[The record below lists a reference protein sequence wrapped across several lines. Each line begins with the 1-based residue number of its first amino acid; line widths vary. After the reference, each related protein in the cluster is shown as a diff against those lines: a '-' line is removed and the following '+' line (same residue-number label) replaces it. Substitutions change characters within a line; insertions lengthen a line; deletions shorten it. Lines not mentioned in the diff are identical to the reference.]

1 MTVTSPTSAN
11 LHGIHGE
18 PGELVKT
25 GQTTGPKV
33 R

>member
-1 MTVTSPTSAN
+1 MTTTSPT